1 MSEPSMAPEG
11 RSPYLPLLIVLVA
24 IALYF
29 AFQTLELVRARGQL
43 AQVRAGQTAALS
55 AGAKIHAQFDALA
68 GGTAVLAQ
76 QGDPDAKAI
85 AAEFGRRGFNF
96 RIPGQ
101 R

>member
-1 MSEPSMAPEG
+1 MVPAG

-29 AFQTLELVRARGQL
+29 ALQTFELVRARSQI
-43 AQVRAGQTAALS
+43 AQVRTGQTAALT

-76 QGDPDAKAI
+76 QGDADAKVI
-85 AAEFGRRGFNF
+85 VAEFGRRGFNF
-96 RIPGQ
+96 RPPGS

>member
-1 MSEPSMAPEG
+1 MTPAG

-43 AQVRAGQTAALS
+43 AQVRDGQTAALT

-76 QGDPDAKAI
+76 KGDPDAKAI